1 MQELSLASNDLK
13 AVPSHALDVFREF
26 ASLKHFDL
34 SYNSIS
40 DNITNDTVSGISASL
55 SSLKLS
61 MKKTLL
67 VSSLTWV
74 NKLQELN
81 YLLLES
87 TETFPSLDASRYQL
101 FSLQKLDIIHF
112 YVYFS
117 PCFAFP
123 NLKSLTMVDTF
134 IYNFPADLALRECYN
149 LRVLSLSHFE
159 SDINTFDDEHL
170 NITIPFLHTLTITEN
185 KVTSIKPILSIKA
198 PKLATLEISSNLIKT
213 IDIEIGQVFPN
224 LIHLNIADNAI
235 VSLSGLKHCKFLEY
249 LNAAGNHITAVP
261 LVLLSSL
268 KILDLRPK
276 KKLFDWRNIGKKIG

>member
-1 MQELSLASNDLK
+1 MTIGTETLPAIGSLSGPLQNLTSFYKSLTYVNKTTLQVLQKFNSTLLHLTIQFQSLLLRIEDYSFIWTPNLVTLNLGNNAINYLAKYAFSGLVTLQELSLASNDLK
-13 AVPSHALDVFREF
+13 AVPSDALDVFREF

-40 DNITNDTVSGISASL
+40 DNIANDTVSGISASL

-61 MKKTLL
+61 IKKTLS
-67 VSSLTWV
+67 VNSVTWV
-74 NKLQELN
+74 NKLQKLN

-87 TETFPSLDASRYQL
+87 TETVHRLDASRYPL

-170 NITIPFLHTLTITEN
+170 NITIPFLHTHW
-185 KVTSIKPILSIKA
+185 
-198 PKLATLEISSNLIKT
+198 
-213 IDIEIGQVFPN
+213 Q
-224 LIHLNIADNAI
+224 
-235 VSLSGLKHCKFLEY
+235 
-249 LNAAGNHITAVP
+249 
-261 LVLLSSL
+261 
-268 KILDLRPK
+268 
-276 KKLFDWRNIGKKIG
+276 